1 MSLLLGEI
9 LDNKICQSKDYKTV
23 YSNTNYTLCLKMC
36 ALLKTVQEL
45 LEAL

>member
-23 YSNTNYTLCLKMC
+23 YSNTNYTPSLSKNVCSI
-36 ALLKTVQEL
+36 EDS
-45 LEAL
+45 